1 MSPFDVYQDYLALKQ
16 HFTTGYD
23 YIKYN
28 GKIRANRDSFER
40 RNDKYTFHKL
50 AKQTDPHGYLLAN
63 LIDDP
68 NRWIGEIVSPEGYQ
82 RYTEWRKRKD
92 SLSYIFKQELSF
104 IDKSDFVVK
113 DGQHPELVQKYMQ
126 GVISIDTFI
135 IICEVTECI
144 KSFNAKIQD
153 TILWPDIRTKC
164 SKYSKFID
172 YDKDKFKKLIVDYFK
187 KI

>member
-1 MSPFDVYQDYLALKQ
+1 VYKRQ
-16 HFTTGYD
+16 
-23 YIKYN
+23 
-28 GKIRANRDSFER
+28 
-40 RNDKYTFHKL
+40 
-50 AKQTDPHGYLLAN
+50 
-63 LIDDP
+63 
-68 NRWIGEIVSPEGYQ
+68 PEGYQ

-92 SLSYIFKQELSF
+92 SLSYIFKQELSS